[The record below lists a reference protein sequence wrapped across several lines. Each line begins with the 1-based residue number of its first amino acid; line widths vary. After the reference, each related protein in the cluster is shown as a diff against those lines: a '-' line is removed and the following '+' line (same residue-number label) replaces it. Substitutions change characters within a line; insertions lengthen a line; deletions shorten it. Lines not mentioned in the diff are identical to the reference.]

1 MKSRWLASALLFI
14 LGFGCA
20 QMIRVPSAGASSTQ
34 GVVEGTLKYVDGDDV
49 FELLYPPGGDRKYLV
64 LARRD
69 VDPVQA
75 GEPQV
80 AYRTGGAKYSKKG
93 LRSLLV
99 LRIEPLI
106 AWDADVVRC
115 ENQPILCVLPPPP
128 PPPIEDEQLPPIY
141 DSADVITSGHP

>member
-1 MKSRWLASALLFI
+1 MKSRWLAGALLFI

-20 QMIRVPSAGASSTQ
+20 QMVQLPTASASSTQ
-34 GVVEGTLKYVDGDDV
+34 GVVEGTLKYVDGDDA
-49 FELLYPPGGDRKYLV
+49 FELLYPPGGNKNYLV

-69 VDPVQA
+69 LASVKE

-80 AYRTGGAKYSKKG
+80 TYHTGGATFSKDG

-106 AWDADVVRC
+106 AWNANVVRC
-115 ENQPILCVLPPPP
+115 ENQPVLCVLPPPP
-128 PPPIEDEQLPPIY
+128 PPPIHDT
-141 DSADVITSGHP
+141 ADVVMSGQYP